1 MFALSGFVL
10 LRKDRPNWPRPIKL
24 GAIWAPIA
32 GILAVWCLILTI
44 VGFGY
49 FQTAAGGYGGTK
61 EKVIGIGVLVIGIL
75 LFFFRRI
82 VQDKEQIHWREDTPR
97 CRRRTRLDRRPR
109 RLATPSLRPEGPRA
123 AGPSGRQNRSMST
136 EAPPPEEF
144 DVVLRGGFAPGALEG
159 LGDSAFDDIPAS
171 EQIDVGDLEGDPA
184 IAFRRTLG
192 MFATGVTVLTTRVGE
207 QVHGMTANAFMSVS
221 LRPPLVL
228 ISLDRRTRMCGM
240 LHEGS
245 RYGVSVLARGQSD
258 LSETYARR
266 DAGRRRA
273 GVRRRAGD
281 AARRRC
287 AGPSRCAGGADIL
300 GRRPLALPRPRRVRP
315 LRGRRAAAV
324 PRWALRAHAG
334 RPELFSRLPR
344 ELLDQLLRHGHE
356 VRFESGETLMSRGE
370 VSDTLMLV
378 MSGSV
383 RVERP
388 GRTLTLGPGAL
399 IGEIE
404 VLDPGA
410 GRMATITA
418 ETDTTCVVVTRS
430 ELLEGLA
437 ADPQAAIALLG
448 ILASRFRETGDRV

>member
-1 MFALSGFVL
+1 
-10 LRKDRPNWPRPIKL
+10 
-24 GAIWAPIA
+24 
-32 GILAVWCLILTI
+32 
-44 VGFGY
+44 
-49 FQTAAGGYGGTK
+49 
-61 EKVIGIGVLVIGIL
+61 
-75 LFFFRRI
+75 
-82 VQDKEQIHWREDTPR
+82 
-97 CRRRTRLDRRPR
+97 
-109 RLATPSLRPEGPRA
+109 
-123 AGPSGRQNRSMST
+123 MSS

-144 DVVLRGGFAPGALEG
+144 DIVLRGGFAPGALEG
-159 LGDSAFDDIPAS
+159 LGDSAFDDVPAS

-184 IAFRRTLG
+184 LAFRRTLG

-207 QVHGMTANAFMSVS
+207 TVHGMTVNAFMSVS

-228 ISLDRRTRMCGM
+228 ISLDRGTRMCGM

-245 RYGVSVLARGQSD
+245 RFGVSVLAKGQSG

-266 DAGRRRA
+266 ARDGVEPEFVVVRETPLVEGALAHLVARVVRTYWGGDHSLFLGHVEYARCEEGEPLLFHGGRYERML
-273 GVRRRAGD
+273 
-281 AARRRC
+281 
-287 AGPSRCAGGADIL
+287 GA
-300 GRRPLALPRPRRVRP
+300 
-315 LRGRRAAAV
+315 
-324 PRWALRAHAG
+324 
-334 RPELFSRLPR
+334 PELFSRLPR

-356 VRFESGETLMSRGE
+356 LRFGSGETLMRHGE

-378 MSGSV
+378 VSGSV

-404 VLDPGA
+404 VLDSGA

-418 ETDTTCVVVTRS
+418 EIDTTCVVVTRS

-448 ILASRFRETGDRV
+448 ILASRFRETG